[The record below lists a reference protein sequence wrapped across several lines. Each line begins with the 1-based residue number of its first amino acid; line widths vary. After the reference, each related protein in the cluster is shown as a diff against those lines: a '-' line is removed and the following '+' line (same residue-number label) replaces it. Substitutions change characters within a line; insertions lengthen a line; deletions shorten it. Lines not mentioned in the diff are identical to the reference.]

1 MRRTL
6 LVAVALAA
14 LSAPA
19 MAQGYGPY
27 DPYVTSPRVDQ
38 RQSNQAHRIQRGQ
51 WDGSISP
58 READRLWQGQQ
69 KIHRMERTS
78 RPTAVCLAASV
89 RSSSVSRIARI
100 AASTASATTTTGVER
115 ERTPGAV

>member
-69 KIHRMERTS
+69 KIHRMERNFEADGRLS
-78 RPTAVCLAASV
+78 RRERAIL
-89 RSSSVSRIARI
+89 
-100 AASTASATTTTGVER
+100 ER
-115 ERTPGAV
+115 EQDRQNRRINRQRNDHNWR